1 MAYYKYKERKNYLII
16 FANIFTFV
24 TLFLLFLAVFGY
36 RSEIFSI
43 KFSLLTLTKY
53 GVYASIF
60 ALGLNLIAFGN
71 ILNKKGAFFFII
83 FVVISLILNIF
94 IISYF
99 YKSTI
104 ALKSNPKINDI
115 STNYEDVI
123 NYKVYQSHDAYND
136 DEYELVQKFG
146 GFNKPNYNLS
156 SLLIH
161 NKTHVQ
167 VFNESKNIILQMGL
181 NITYS
186 NLEEGIIE
194 AVDQSF
200 WYGFKD
206 DMIIRIEK
214 LISDEIKI
222 DARSASRKGKS
233 DFGVNSRR
241 IIGFFELLNKSHSN

>member
-1 MAYYKYKERKNYLII
+1 MSYFKSKKPKNYLSI
-16 FANIFTFV
+16 FSYISTFV
-24 TLFLLFLAVFGY
+24 PLFLLFFAVFGY
-36 RSEIFSI
+36 KYEIFSI
-43 KFSLLTLTKY
+43 QFSLLTLTKY

-60 ALGLNLIAFGN
+60 ALGLNLIILGI
-71 ILNKKGAFFFII
+71 ILNKNGKFVSIA

-123 NYKVYQSHDAYND
+123 NYKVYQSHDSHNE
-136 DEYELVQKFG
+136 EYELVQKFG

-156 SLLIH
+156 SLLIN

-167 VFNESKNIILQMGL
+167 VFNESKNILLQMGL

-194 AVDQSF
+194 AVDESF

-214 LISDEIKI
+214 LISDAIKI

-241 IIGFFELLNKSHSN
+241 IIGFFELLNTSLRN